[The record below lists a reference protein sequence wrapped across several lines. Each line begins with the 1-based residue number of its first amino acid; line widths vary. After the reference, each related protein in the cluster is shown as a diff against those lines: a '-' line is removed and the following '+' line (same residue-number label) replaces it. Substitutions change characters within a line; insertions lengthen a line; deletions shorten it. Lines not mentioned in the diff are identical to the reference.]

1 MGKRSAPKAN
11 GKRKAAP
18 PAKKPATKKSK
29 KEPTK
34 KLIIKIGNRSGTSRK
49 AAKDAKKKMKKMAE
63 SEEDSDEDSEEE
75 DSEEES
81 SEEESSDDDE
91 DSSGDDEDSSEEE
104 DTSTDE
110 EDDDDDGDED
120 YEDDSEEEES
130 SDSDFE
136 MPGKRKTKALLKVK
150 FTGKKDA
157 SSLDHSFYAQ
167 KLVGMKFKGHTA
179 IMSSFSAEIV
189 SFRILP
195 IKRGKTI
202 EESDILFRLK
212 YADKLEEELDA
223 SQLAR
228 LGKFN
233 YNIRY
238 AGLLRVN

>member
-1 MGKRSAPKAN
+1 M
-11 GKRKAAP
+11 
-18 PAKKPATKKSK
+18 
-29 KEPTK
+29 
-34 KLIIKIGNRSGTSRK
+34 IIKIGSRSGTSRK
-49 AAKDAKKKMKKMAE
+49 AAKDAKKKMKKMVE

-110 EDDDDDGDED
+110 EDDDDED